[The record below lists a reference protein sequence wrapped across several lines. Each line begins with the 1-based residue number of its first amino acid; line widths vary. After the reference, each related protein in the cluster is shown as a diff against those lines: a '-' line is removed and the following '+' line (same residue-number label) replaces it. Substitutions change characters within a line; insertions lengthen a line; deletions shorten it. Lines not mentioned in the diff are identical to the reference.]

1 MLAMYIVDGIALAVV
16 AVALTRT
23 VIRRRRHPDW
33 TDNDADAKPNVA
45 GNIIGN
51 VGGTGMNH

>member
-1 MLAMYIVDGIALAVV
+1 V